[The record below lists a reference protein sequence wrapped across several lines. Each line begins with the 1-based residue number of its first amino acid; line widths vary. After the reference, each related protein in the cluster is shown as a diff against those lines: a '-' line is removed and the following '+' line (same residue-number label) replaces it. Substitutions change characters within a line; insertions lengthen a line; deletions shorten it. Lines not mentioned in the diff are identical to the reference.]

1 MHPIGLMASWLLAWL
16 LVDGATVAAQQATGG
31 TLQQQTCNAHGDLV
45 EILKRTYAEEPNALG
60 LQGNGH
66 LLEVFVSKKTG
77 SWTIVSTQ
85 PDGTS
90 CIIAAGQYWQAVP
103 QTADEPAV

>member
-1 MHPIGLMASWLLAWL
+1 MSIHR
-16 LVDGATVAAQQATGG
+16 
-31 TLQQQTCNAHGDLV
+31 NRHGDLV
-45 EILKRTYAEEPNALG
+45 EILKGTEEPEALG
-60 LQGNGH
+60 LLGNGH

-90 CIIAAGQYWQAVP
+90 CIIAAGRSWQALP
-103 QTADEPAV
+103 RADEPVV

>member
-1 MHPIGLMASWLLAWL
+1 MHPIGLMASWLLVWL
-16 LVDGATVAAQQATGG
+16 VVEAPSVAAQQANDPM
-31 TLQQQTCNAHGDLV
+31 TCNRHGDLI
-45 EILKRTYAEEPNALG
+45 ETLKDVYAEEPNALG

-77 SWTIVSTQ
+77 SWTIVSTH

-90 CIIAAGQYWQAVP
+90 CIIAAGRYWQAVP
-103 QTADEPAV
+103 PATDEPVA